1 MDRQP
6 IVNGKFYPGTRAEW
20 EKGVIAYLNQDISG
34 SIRTPTLTMLP
45 HAGHVFSGGVTGMT
59 LARSRL
65 KDRVILLGPNHS
77 GQGKSLALWPDGS
90 WLLPGASLTV
100 DQALAQNILQNCPA
114 IRADVTAHQFE
125 HSLEV
130 ILPFLWSLNKET
142 SIVPICVSEPDL
154 STLVQTG
161 RELAQV
167 IKGDGAEASVVVSS
181 DMSHFISQ
189 KEAEVQDQKAL
200 QAVQSI
206 DPEQLYTVVRDNNI
220 SMCGVFPMTI
230 GLSMAR
236 ELGAS
241 QAEVVQ
247 YATSGDVI
255 GDYSH
260 VVGYAGVLVW

>member
-20 EKGVIAYLNQDISG
+20 EKGVVGSLNQDTSG
-34 SIRTPTLTMLP
+34 PIRTPVLTMLP

-59 LARSRL
+59 LARARL
-65 KDRVILLGPNHS
+65 KDRMILLGPNHS
-77 GQGKSLALWPDGS
+77 GQGQSLALWPDGS
-90 WLLPGASLTV
+90 WLLPEASLKV
-100 DQALAQNILQNCPA
+100 DQALAQDILDNCPA
-114 IRADVTAHQFE
+114 VRADTTAHQFE

-130 ILPFLWSLNKET
+130 ILPFLWSLNKEA

-154 STLVQTG
+154 STLIHVG
-161 RELAQV
+161 RDLAQV
-167 IKGDGAEASVVVSS
+167 IKRDDAGASVIVSS

-200 QAVQSI
+200 QAIQAI

-220 SMCGVFPMTI
+220 SMCGVLPMTI
-230 GLSMAR
+230 GLSLAR
-236 ELGAS
+236 ELGAT